1 MSPIYIPGHA
11 CTLHGRFS
19 HGSPSQGFPLCMGA
33 GCVQFR
39 DLCCKPVPQDLLQE
53 FHWLQTDQPPST
65 VKINELT
72 IQHSHKYCC
81 VLRKLKHQTA
91 NSQNVFL
98 LNGVQFS
105 LYKKECLAWMVTF
118 AKNTW
123 SERWNQIDLNSDTPT
138 CTRMS
143 HTCLYLLCVSCTWR
157 STMFR
162 LRICTSARKNLCS
175 IATTYTTWHWHRP
188 NRPTTVD
195 CEKNKTS

>member
-1 MSPIYIPGHA
+1 M
-11 CTLHGRFS
+11 
-19 HGSPSQGFPLCMGA
+19 
-33 GCVQFR
+33 
-39 DLCCKPVPQDLLQE
+39 
-53 FHWLQTDQPPST
+53 
-65 VKINELT
+65 
-72 IQHSHKYCC
+72 
-81 VLRKLKHQTA
+81 
-91 NSQNVFL
+91 FL

-143 HTCLYLLCVSCTWR
+143 HTCLYLQCVSCTWR

-195 CEKNKTS
+195 CEKNKTSLKTNTIKQNQLIYSFSSFWHWIRRMFVIDTGQAIHATWIVQHRI